1 VSRRQSQRPVILG
14 PDGKPYVAP
23 PKKPEPKADA
33 PKSDGGNV
41 VPSSFVAISDESHV
55 WSSSLLRS
63 LMAGGGSLTI
73 STGCHKQPGDFRA
86 VTAEQFDALT
96 EGFDG
101 HGGEELP
108 TPPRDLTTYR
118 DAYAS
123 ATANC
128 KHIDAVEVLYQRQWS
143 CDDCGR
149 ILNRDDMR
157 RAGYGRGYFS

>member
-1 VSRRQSQRPVILG
+1 MSRKQSQRPVILG
-14 PDGKPYVAP
+14 PDGKPYVA
-23 PKKPEPKADA
+23 KAEPKAEA
-33 PKSDGGNV
+33 HQPERADGGSV
-41 VPSSFVAISDESHV
+41 MPTAFIVDEAHV
-55 WSSSLLRS
+55 WTSSWLRG
-63 LMAGGGSLTI
+63 LMYGNQPLTATI
-73 STGCHKQPGDFRA
+73 KRQPADFRA
-86 VTAEQFDALT
+86 VTAAQVDALT

-123 ATANC
+123 AAANC

-157 RAGYGRGYFS
+157 RAGYGRGYFG

>member
-1 VSRRQSQRPVILG
+1 VSKKRSVILG

-23 PKKPEPKADA
+23 PKPAA
-33 PKSDGGNV
+33 PVTVGVDTAKGTDHTYV
-41 VPSSFVAISDESHV
+41 MVTESHV
-55 WSSSLLRS
+55 QSASSLFDAVYRSMVGANPYGMRITTAQPKDLR
-63 LMAGGGSLTI
+63 AI
-73 STGCHKQPGDFRA
+73 S
-86 VTAEQFDALT
+86 AEQFDALT
-96 EGFDG
+96 EDFDG
-101 HGGEELP
+101 KGGEELP

-123 ATANC
+123 ARSNC
-128 KHIDAVEVLYQRQWS
+128 KHIDAVELLYQRQWS